1 MSNKS
6 TTFTLEIKGLELQEK
21 EHAEI
26 SKALNDTLMHH
37 LGKLDLAGSGANAD
51 AANEKATGNSGY
63 LFSEYLINGGRLAY
77 IMSKQLTETIR
88 GLEGNIGSRQIG
100 GIQIMPAGGL

>member
-37 LGKLDLAGSGANAD
+37 LGKLDRSGSGASAD
-51 AANEKATGNSGY
+51 AATPKANGNSGY
-63 LFSEYLINGGRLAY
+63 LFSEYLINGGRLEY
-77 IMSKQLTETIR
+77 IMSQQLNETIR
-88 GLEGNIGSRQIG
+88 GLENGLKGIG
-100 GIQIMPAGGL
+100 GIQIMPVTTAF